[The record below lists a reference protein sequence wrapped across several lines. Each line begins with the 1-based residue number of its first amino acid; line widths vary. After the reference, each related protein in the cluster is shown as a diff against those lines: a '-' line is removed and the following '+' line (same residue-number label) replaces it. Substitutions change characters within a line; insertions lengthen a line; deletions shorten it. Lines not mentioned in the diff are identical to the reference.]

1 MTTFARIASMVAP
14 AVVTLESLFVDL
26 PLIILT
32 VISFAQ
38 ILMVLPLP
46 ETKDAPLPDT
56 LEQAEQF

>member
-14 AVVTLESLFVDL
+14 AIVSLDSVISDF
-26 PLIILT
+26 PLMILA

-38 ILMVLPLP
+38 IFMVLPLP

-56 LEQAEQF
+56 LEDAEKI